1 MPEPAGGLKSLYKNV
16 KYPSRAIDR
25 KIEGKVF
32 VMVWVDEAGKV
43 NDAKVVKGIGEG
55 CDEAAVS
62 AINKTKFNPGENG
75 GKKVKVKFALN
86 LVFKLK

>member
-1 MPEPAGGLKSLYKNV
+1 MIAFLIPCLSL
-16 KYPSRAIDR
+16 
-25 KIEGKVF
+25 
-32 VMVWVDEAGKV
+32 
-43 NDAKVVKGIGEG
+43 
-55 CDEAAVS
+55 AAVS